1 MKSTIGFC
9 AMTLA
14 AAGLLLAPAVN
25 AQTQTTPPTTKPDRA
40 APAADISEKKL
51 DAAAKAVKNVS
62 TIRDSYEQKLI
73 KAPSDQKAKL
83 ADEASDAMAK
93 AVKNVSTIRDSYEQK
108 LIKAPADQKAKL
120 ADEASDAMAKAV
132 KDQGLSVEE
141 YTNIIEVA
149 QNDPAVRNK
158 LLQRLK

>member
-9 AMTLA
+9 AVTLA
-14 AAGLLLAPAVN
+14 AAGLLLAPVTG
-25 AQTQTTPPTTKPDRA
+25 AQAQAPSAPSTKPDRQ

-51 DAAAKAVKNVS
+51 DAA
-62 TIRDSYEQKLI
+62 
-73 KAPSDQKAKL
+73 
-83 ADEASDAMAK
+83 AK

-132 KDQGLSVEE
+132 KDEGLSVEE
-141 YTNIIEVA
+141 YTSIIEVA
-149 QNDPAVRNK
+149 QNDPIVRNK

>member
-14 AAGLLLAPAVN
+14 AAGLLFAAPAT
-25 AQTQTTPPTTKPDRA
+25 AQSQSPSAPPTTKPNRT
-40 APAADISEKKL
+40 APADISEQKL

-62 TIRDSYEQKLI
+62 TIRDSYEQKL
-73 KAPSDQKAKL
+73 
-83 ADEASDAMAK
+83 
-93 AVKNVSTIRDSYEQK
+93 V
-108 LIKAPADQKAKL
+108 KAPADQKAKL

-132 KDQGLSVEE
+132 TDQGLSVEE
-141 YTNIIEVA
+141 YTSIIEVA

>member
-14 AAGLLLAPAVN
+14 ATGLFFTPAAVH

-40 APAADISEKKL
+40 APAADISEQKL

-73 KAPSDQKAKL
+73 KAP
-83 ADEASDAMAK
+83 
-93 AVKNVSTIRDSYEQK
+93 
-108 LIKAPADQKAKL
+108 ADQKSKL

-141 YTNIIEVA
+141 YTSIIEVA
-149 QNDPAVRNK
+149 QNDPVVRNK

>member
-14 AAGLLLAPAVN
+14 ATGLFLAPAVH

-40 APAADISEKKL
+40 APAADISEQKL
-51 DAAAKAVKNVS
+51 DAA
-62 TIRDSYEQKLI
+62 
-73 KAPSDQKAKL
+73 
-83 ADEASDAMAK
+83 AK

>member
-14 AAGLLLAPAVN
+14 ATGLFLTPAVN
-25 AQTQTTPPTTKPDRA
+25 AQTQTTPPTTKPDRP
-40 APAADISEKKL
+40 APAADISE
-51 DAAAKAVKNVS
+51 
-62 TIRDSYEQKLI
+62 QKLV
-73 KAPSDQKAKL
+73 KAP
-83 ADEASDAMAK
+83 
-93 AVKNVSTIRDSYEQK
+93 T
-108 LIKAPADQKAKL
+108 DQKAKL

-141 YTNIIEVA
+141 YTSIIEVA
-149 QNDPAVRNK
+149 QNDPVVRNK

>member
-9 AMTLA
+9 AVTLA
-14 AAGLLLAPAVN
+14 AAGLFLAPAVN
-25 AQTQTTPPTTKPDRA
+25 AQTQTPSAPSTTKPDRP

-62 TIRDSYEQKLI
+62 TIRDSYEQKL
-73 KAPSDQKAKL
+73 
-83 ADEASDAMAK
+83 
-93 AVKNVSTIRDSYEQK
+93 V
-108 LIKAPADQKAKL
+108 KAPADQKAKL

-132 KDQGLSVEE
+132 KEQGLSVEE
-141 YTNIIEVA
+141 YTSIIEVA
-149 QNDPAVRNK
+149 QNDPVVRNK

>member
-1 MKSTIGFC
+1 MKSNFGFC

-14 AAGLLLAPAVN
+14 ATGLFLAPAAVHAQ
-25 AQTQTTPPTTKPDRA
+25 AQTPSTPPATKP
-40 APAADISEKKL
+40 APAADISEQKL

-62 TIRDSYEQKLI
+62 TIRDSYEQKL
-73 KAPSDQKAKL
+73 
-83 ADEASDAMAK
+83 
-93 AVKNVSTIRDSYEQK
+93 V
-108 LIKAPADQKAKL
+108 KAPADQKAKL

-141 YTNIIEVA
+141 YTSIIEVA
-149 QNDPAVRNK
+149 QNDPVVRNK

>member
-14 AAGLLLAPAVN
+14 ATGLFLAPAAVH
-25 AQTQTTPPTTKPDRA
+25 AQTQATPPTTKPGRA
-40 APAADISEKKL
+40 APAADISEQKL

-62 TIRDSYEQKLI
+62 TIRDSYEQRLI
-73 KAPSDQKAKL
+73 KAPADQKSKL

-93 AVKNVSTIRDSYEQK
+93 AVKEQ
-108 LIKAPADQKAKL
+108 D
-120 ADEASDAMAKAV
+120 
-132 KDQGLSVEE
+132 LSVEE
-141 YTNIIEVA
+141 YTSIIEVA
-149 QNDPAVRNK
+149 QNDPVVRNK

>member
-14 AAGLLLAPAVN
+14 AASLFLAPAVN
-25 AQTQTTPPTTKPDRA
+25 AQTQTPSAPSTTKPQPA

-93 AVKNVSTIRDSYEQK
+93 AVK
-108 LIKAPADQKAKL
+108 
-120 ADEASDAMAKAV
+120 DE
-132 KDQGLSVEE
+132 GLSVEE
-141 YTNIIEVA
+141 YTSIIEVA
-149 QNDPAVRNK
+149 QNDPVVRNK

>member
-14 AAGLLLAPAVN
+14 AAGLLLAAPMN
-25 AQTQTTPPTTKPDRA
+25 AQAQSPSAPPTTKPKT
-40 APAADISEKKL
+40 APADISEQKL

-62 TIRDSYEQKLI
+62 TIRDSYEQKL
-73 KAPSDQKAKL
+73 
-83 ADEASDAMAK
+83 
-93 AVKNVSTIRDSYEQK
+93 V
-108 LIKAPADQKAKL
+108 KAPADQKAKL

-132 KDQGLSVEE
+132 TDQGLSVEE
-141 YTNIIEVA
+141 YTTIIEVA

>member
-1 MKSTIGFC
+1 MKSTFGLC
-9 AMTLA
+9 AATLA
-14 AAGLLLAPAVN
+14 AAGLVLAAPAS
-25 AQTQTTPPTTKPDRA
+25 AQTQTPSAPSTTKPSRP
-40 APAADISEKKL
+40 APTDLSEQKL

-73 KAPSDQKAKL
+73 KAPADQKSKL

-93 AVKNVSTIRDSYEQK
+93 AVTE
-108 LIKAPADQKAKL
+108 
-120 ADEASDAMAKAV
+120 
-132 KDQGLSVEE
+132 QGLSVEE

-149 QNDPAVRNK
+149 QNDPVVRNK

>member
-1 MKSTIGFC
+1 MKSTIVFC

-25 AQTQTTPPTTKPDRA
+25 ALAQTPSAPSTKPGRP
-40 APAADISEKKL
+40 APTVEISEKKL

-73 KAPSDQKAKL
+73 KAPTDQKAKL

-93 AVKNVSTIRDSYEQK
+93 AVTE
-108 LIKAPADQKAKL
+108 
-120 ADEASDAMAKAV
+120 
-132 KDQGLSVEE
+132 QGLSVEE
-141 YTNIIEVA
+141 YTSIIEVA
-149 QNDPAVRNK
+149 QNDPVVRNK
-158 LLQRLK
+158 LLKRLK

>member
-14 AAGLLLAPAVN
+14 ATGLFLAPAAVH
-25 AQTQTTPPTTKPDRA
+25 AQTQTPSSPPTTKS
-40 APAADISEKKL
+40 APAADISEQKL
-51 DAAAKAVKNVS
+51 DAA
-62 TIRDSYEQKLI
+62 
-73 KAPSDQKAKL
+73 
-83 ADEASDAMAK
+83 AK

-149 QNDPAVRNK
+149 QNDPVVRNK

>member
-14 AAGLLLAPAVN
+14 ATGLFLAPAVH
-25 AQTQTTPPTTKPDRA
+25 AQTQTTPPATKPDRA
-40 APAADISEKKL
+40 APAADISEQKL
-51 DAAAKAVKNVS
+51 DAA
-62 TIRDSYEQKLI
+62 
-73 KAPSDQKAKL
+73 
-83 ADEASDAMAK
+83 AK

-141 YTNIIEVA
+141 YTNIKHVMAAI
-149 QNDPAVRNK
+149 D
-158 LLQRLK
+158 

>member
-9 AMTLA
+9 ATTLA
-14 AAGLLLAPAVN
+14 AAGLLFAAPVN
-25 AQTQTTPPTTKPDRA
+25 AQAQSPSPPSTTKPKT
-40 APAADISEKKL
+40 APADISEQKL

-62 TIRDSYEQKLI
+62 TIRDSYEQKL
-73 KAPSDQKAKL
+73 
-83 ADEASDAMAK
+83 
-93 AVKNVSTIRDSYEQK
+93 V
-108 LIKAPADQKAKL
+108 KAPADQKAKL

-132 KDQGLSVEE
+132 TDEGLSVEE
-141 YTNIIEVA
+141 YTTIIEVA

>member
-14 AAGLLLAPAVN
+14 ATGLFLAPAVN

-40 APAADISEKKL
+40 APAADISEQKL

-62 TIRDSYEQKLI
+62 TIRDSYEQKL
-73 KAPSDQKAKL
+73 
-83 ADEASDAMAK
+83 
-93 AVKNVSTIRDSYEQK
+93 V
-108 LIKAPADQKAKL
+108 KAPADQKAKL

-141 YTNIIEVA
+141 YTTILTAA
-149 QNDPAVRNK
+149 QKDPAVRDK
-158 LLQRLK
+158 LLQRMK

>member
-25 AQTQTTPPTTKPDRA
+25 AQTQTTPPTTKPDRS
-40 APAADISEKKL
+40 APSADISEQKL

-73 KAPSDQKAKL
+73 KAP
-83 ADEASDAMAK
+83 
-93 AVKNVSTIRDSYEQK
+93 T
-108 LIKAPADQKAKL
+108 DQKAKL

-141 YTNIIEVA
+141 YTSIIEVA
-149 QNDPAVRNK
+149 QNDPVVRNK

>member
-9 AMTLA
+9 ATTLA
-14 AAGLLLAPAVN
+14 AAGLFLAPAVN
-25 AQTQTTPPTTKPDRA
+25 AQAQSPSTPPTTKPDRP
-40 APAADISEKKL
+40 APAADISENKL
-51 DAAAKAVKNVS
+51 DAA
-62 TIRDSYEQKLI
+62 
-73 KAPSDQKAKL
+73 
-83 ADEASDAMAK
+83 AK

-132 KDQGLSVEE
+132 KEQGLSVEE
-141 YTNIIEVA
+141 YTSIIEVA
-149 QNDPAVRNK
+149 QNDPVVRNK

>member
-9 AMTLA
+9 AVTLA
-14 AAGLLLAPAVN
+14 AAGLLLAAPAN
-25 AQTQTTPPTTKPDRA
+25 AQTQTPSTPPTAKPNRT
-40 APAADISEKKL
+40 APADISEQKL

-62 TIRDSYEQKLI
+62 TIRDSYEQKL
-73 KAPSDQKAKL
+73 
-83 ADEASDAMAK
+83 
-93 AVKNVSTIRDSYEQK
+93 V
-108 LIKAPADQKAKL
+108 KAPADQKAKL

-132 KDQGLSVEE
+132 TDQGLSVEE

-149 QNDPAVRNK
+149 QNDPTVRNK